1 MATKLTL
8 TIEEEVISSAKK
20 YAQKKGKSLSNLV
33 ENYLKSIS
41 SKEPDLNAI
50 SPKVMKLMGVI
61 KLPEDFKYKSEL
73 GEALSK
79 NIKNEDYLFRH

>member
-1 MATKLTL
+1 MTTKLTL

-61 KLPEDFKYKSEL
+61 KLPEDFNYKSAL
-73 GEALSK
+73 GGALSK
-79 NIKNEDYLFRH
+79 KYKK